1 MVRQCILRFISCESC
16 QTHFKRPGY
25 EVFINRY
32 FYSIEHNRNIINML
46 LLTKIRMD
54 LRNSCNFLP
63 NSLCKN
69 LKHYQA
75 GSWDLFDS

>member
-1 MVRQCILRFISCESC
+1 
-16 QTHFKRPGY
+16 
-25 EVFINRY
+25 
-32 FYSIEHNRNIINML
+32 ML

-75 GSWDLFDS
+75 GSWDLFDSWILCVTVYCKLKVVKVLEYKHVDQ